1 MMLLNSQFAFII
13 GTPILIII
21 EIIRYIKAKLLK
33 RNFVDYKEISIVL
46 FSMYIMA
53 LISITLLPIYTFG
66 KVEAS
71 ANVVPVINTVKDI
84 EGVTSAPSNLKGY
97 MITFWIIN
105 IFGNLF
111 LLVPLAA
118 ITPIIFKR
126 FRSLK
131 SAMLLCVSVSV
142 LIEFLQYLSM
152 FVGNIRSVD
161 IDDVILNSL
170 GSIIGFSIF
179 KAINRKFKLIV

>member
-1 MMLLNSQFAFII
+1 MILNREFAFII
-13 GTPILIII
+13 GIPVLIIT
-21 EIIRYIKAKLLK
+21 EIIRYIKAKPPK
-33 RNFVDYKEISIVL
+33 RDFVDYKEINIVI

-53 LISITLLPIYTFG
+53 LISVALLPIYTFG

-71 ANVVPVINTVKDI
+71 ANVVPVFNTVKDI
-84 EGVTSAPSNLKGY
+84 EGVASAPSNMKVY
-97 MITFWIIN
+97 MIIFWIIN

-126 FRSLK
+126 FRTLK
-131 SAMLLCVSVSV
+131 SVILLCATVSI
-142 LIEFLQYLSM
+142 LIELIQYLSQ

-179 KAINRKFKLIV
+179 KIINRKLKLSD